1 MNGSASHITDI
12 PGRAGGPGNS
22 GNSGQGNFLVVDDD
36 PVFAGTLS
44 RALTRRGFSV
54 HVAHNRQQ
62 ALGLAMQCRFDF
74 ITLDLHLA
82 AAPDA
87 GTTAAADSGLHLV
100 APLRARLPHARILV
114 LTGYASIATA
124 VAAVKQGADEYLA
137 KPANVDSILA
147 ALTSGVSEQVAEA
160 ALEDPLPLSVP
171 RLEWEHIQ
179 RVLAEHGG
187 NVSAT
192 ARALNMHR
200 RTLQRKLSKRPVS
213 R

>member
-1 MNGSASHITDI
+1 MSGHGS
-12 PGRAGGPGNS
+12 
-22 GNSGQGNFLVVDDD
+22 FLVVDDD
-36 PVFAGTLS
+36 PIFAGTLA

-54 HVAHNRQQ
+54 QVAHSRQQ
-62 ALGLAMQCRFDF
+62 ALAFATQYRFDF

-87 GTTAAADSGLHLV
+87 GSTAAADSGLHLV
-100 APLRARLPHARILV
+100 APLRTMMPNARILV

-147 ALTSGVSEQVAEA
+147 ALTSGVSQQVAEA

-179 RVLAEHGG
+179 RVLAEHNG
-187 NVSAT
+187 NISAT